1 MGAGLGGGSAD
12 AAATLMA
19 LNQLWGLHLDTTDLM
34 KLAVMIGADVPFCL
48 TGGTM
53 LAEGIGEKLTPLPAL
68 PKVRLLL
75 AKPPFTV
82 KTKEVYGKYGT
93 LSVTA
98 HPQIMKVVDC
108 IKLGNFWGITNY
120 WGNVLEEVTL
130 QLHPTLKTHMLELT
144 RSGLPVRMT
153 GSGPTIF
160 ALIPEGFTE
169 LDKLKEKL
177 SKDNWWVY
185 ESDFHQGGNQ
195 FLVEKGGEHGE
206 KTITPHKA

>member
-1 MGAGLGGGSAD
+1 MVITEAS
-12 AAATLMA
+12 
-19 LNQLWGLHLDTTDLM
+19 
-34 KLAVMIGADVPFCL
+34 
-48 TGGTM
+48 
-53 LAEGIGEKLTPLPAL
+53 LPSK
-68 PKVRLLL
+68 PKKFMEIWYSV
-75 AKPPFTV
+75 
-82 KTKEVYGKYGT
+82 
-93 LSVTA
+93 VTA

-108 IKLGNFWGITNY
+108 IVRKFLGITNY